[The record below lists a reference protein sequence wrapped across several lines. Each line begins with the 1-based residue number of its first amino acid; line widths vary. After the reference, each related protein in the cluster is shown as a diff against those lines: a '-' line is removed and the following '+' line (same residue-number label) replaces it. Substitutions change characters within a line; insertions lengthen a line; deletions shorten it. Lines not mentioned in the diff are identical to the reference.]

1 MKNEISI
8 KTNHQ
13 DAELISA
20 AMFMAGADGVEI
32 DDKQDVID
40 VLSSS
45 KNWDYVDDDV
55 MNVGDEVFVKT
66 ILEGDETSFLDS
78 LKSALKTLNISVSI
92 DVNEIDDVDWTKEWK
107 KYFKPVHTS
116 SVTVVPSW
124 IEYDKAEGEKIL
136 LIEPG
141 HAFGTG
147 EHETTKMC
155 LDMMGDV
162 KGKDIVDVGCGS
174 GIIGIAA
181 KICGAKSA
189 YLCDIDSMCVESS
202 VRHAILNKVDVT
214 VEERDLLSDKDVYG
228 DLVFAN
234 LTADILLKLSDG
246 ICDHISDGGYLI
258 ISGIIDSRE
267 EEVLTRYLDL
277 GLKLVDKM
285 SMKDWRAFK
294 FQKI

>member
-1 MKNEISI
+1 MKKEISI

-20 AMFMAGADGVEI
+20 VMFMAGADGVEI

-66 ILEGDETSFLDS
+66 VLEGDETSFLDS

-174 GIIGIAA
+174 GILGIAA

-228 DLVFAN
+228 NLVFAN

-294 FQKI
+294 FQKQ

>member
-1 MKNEISI
+1 MKKEISI

-20 AMFMAGADGVEI
+20 AMFMAGSDGVEI

-66 ILEGDETSFLDS
+66 VLEGDETSFLDS

-174 GIIGIAA
+174 GILGIAA

>member
-1 MKNEISI
+1 MKKEISI

-66 ILEGDETSFLDS
+66 VLEGDEMSFLDS

-92 DVNEIDDVDWTKEWK
+92 DVNKIDDVDWTKEWK

-136 LIEPG
+136 LIEPR

-174 GIIGIAA
+174 GILGIAA

>member
-1 MKNEISI
+1 MKKEICI

-66 ILEGDETSFLDS
+66 VLEGDETSFLDS

-92 DVNEIDDVDWTKEWK
+92 DLNEIDDVDWTKEWK

-174 GIIGIAA
+174 GILGIAA

-202 VRHAILNKVDVT
+202 VRHAKLNKVDVT

-294 FQKI
+294 FQKQ

>member
-1 MKNEISI
+1 MKKEISI

-66 ILEGDETSFLDS
+66 VLEGDETSFLDS

-92 DVNEIDDVDWTKEWK
+92 DVNKIDNVDWTKEWK

-136 LIEPG
+136 LILPG

-174 GIIGIAA
+174 GILGIAA

-294 FQKI
+294 FQKQ

>member
-1 MKNEISI
+1 MKKEISI

-66 ILEGDETSFLDS
+66 VLEGDETSFLDS

-174 GIIGIAA
+174 GILGIAA

-202 VRHAILNKVDVT
+202 VRHAKLNKVDVT

>member
-1 MKNEISI
+1 MKKEICI

-66 ILEGDETSFLDS
+66 VLEGDETSFLDS

-92 DVNEIDDVDWTKEWK
+92 DVNKIDDVDWTKEWK

-174 GIIGIAA
+174 GILGIAA

-294 FQKI
+294 FQKQ

>member
-1 MKNEISI
+1 MKKEISI

-66 ILEGDETSFLDS
+66 VLEGDETSFLDS

-174 GIIGIAA
+174 GILGIAA

-202 VRHAILNKVDVT
+202 VRHAKLNKVDVT
-214 VEERDLLSDKDVYG
+214 AEERDLLSDKDVYG

-294 FQKI
+294 FQKQ

>member
-1 MKNEISI
+1 MKKEISI

-66 ILEGDETSFLDS
+66 VLEGDETSFLDS

-162 KGKDIVDVGCGS
+162 IGKDIVDVGCGS
-174 GIIGIAA
+174 GILGIAA

-202 VRHAILNKVDVT
+202 VRHAKLNKVDVT

-294 FQKI
+294 FQKQ

>member
-1 MKNEISI
+1 MKKEISI

-66 ILEGDETSFLDS
+66 VLEGDETSFLDS

-174 GIIGIAA
+174 GILGIAA

-214 VEERDLLSDKDVYG
+214 VEERDLLSDKDLYG

-294 FQKI
+294 FQKQ

>member
-1 MKNEISI
+1 MKKEICI

-66 ILEGDETSFLDS
+66 VLEGDETSFLDS

-174 GIIGIAA
+174 GILGIAA

-285 SMKDWRAFK
+285 SVKDWRAFK
-294 FQKI
+294 FQKQ

>member
-1 MKNEISI
+1 MKKEISI

-13 DAELISA
+13 DAELISV

-66 ILEGDETSFLDS
+66 VLEGDETSFLDS

-174 GIIGIAA
+174 GILGIAA

-294 FQKI
+294 FQKQ

>member
-1 MKNEISI
+1 MKKEICI

-66 ILEGDETSFLDS
+66 VLEGDETSFLDS
-78 LKSALKTLNISVSI
+78 LKSALKTLNIYVSI

-174 GIIGIAA
+174 GILGIAA

-294 FQKI
+294 FQKQ

>member
-1 MKNEISI
+1 MKKEISI

-66 ILEGDETSFLDS
+66 VLEGDETSFLDS

-107 KYFKPVHTS
+107 KYFKTVHTS

-174 GIIGIAA
+174 GILGIAA

-294 FQKI
+294 FQKQ

>member
-1 MKNEISI
+1 MKKEISI

-66 ILEGDETSFLDS
+66 VLEGDETSFLDS

-92 DVNEIDDVDWTKEWK
+92 DVNKIDDVDWTKEWK

-162 KGKDIVDVGCGS
+162 IGKDIVDVGCGS
-174 GIIGIAA
+174 GILGIAA

>member
-1 MKNEISI
+1 MKKEICI

-45 KNWDYVDDDV
+45 KNWDYVNDDV

-66 ILEGDETSFLDS
+66 VLEGDETSFLDS

-174 GIIGIAA
+174 GILGIAA

-267 EEVLTRYLDL
+267 EEVLKRYLDL

-294 FQKI
+294 FQKQ

>member
-1 MKNEISI
+1 MKKEISI

-66 ILEGDETSFLDS
+66 VLEGDETSFLDS

-174 GIIGIAA
+174 GILGIAA

-258 ISGIIDSRE
+258 A
-267 EEVLTRYLDL
+267 V
-277 GLKLVDKM
+277 
-285 SMKDWRAFK
+285 
-294 FQKI
+294 

>member
-1 MKNEISI
+1 MKKEISI

-66 ILEGDETSFLDS
+66 VLEGDETSFLDS

-162 KGKDIVDVGCGS
+162 IGKDIVDVGCGS
-174 GIIGIAA
+174 GILGIAA

-294 FQKI
+294 FQKQ

>member
-1 MKNEISI
+1 MKKEIGI

-66 ILEGDETSFLDS
+66 VLEGDETSFLDS
-78 LKSALKTLNISVSI
+78 LKSVLKTLNISVSI

-174 GIIGIAA
+174 GILGIAA

>member
-1 MKNEISI
+1 MKKEICI

-66 ILEGDETSFLDS
+66 VLEGDETSFLDS

-174 GIIGIAA
+174 GILGIAA

-294 FQKI
+294 FQKQ

>member
-1 MKNEISI
+1 MKKEISI

-55 MNVGDEVFVKT
+55 MNFGDEVFVKT
-66 ILEGDETSFLDS
+66 VLEGDETSFLDS

-174 GIIGIAA
+174 GILGIAA

-202 VRHAILNKVDVT
+202 VRHAKLNKVDVT

-294 FQKI
+294 FQKQ

>member
-1 MKNEISI
+1 MKKEISI

-20 AMFMAGADGVEI
+20 AMFMARADGVEI

-66 ILEGDETSFLDS
+66 VLEGDETSFLDS

-174 GIIGIAA
+174 GILGIAA

-202 VRHAILNKVDVT
+202 VRHAKLNKVDVT
-214 VEERDLLSDKDVYG
+214 AEERDLLSDKDVYG

-294 FQKI
+294 FQKQ

>member
-1 MKNEISI
+1 MKKEISI

-40 VLSSS
+40 MLSSS

-66 ILEGDETSFLDS
+66 VLEGDETSFLDS

-92 DVNEIDDVDWTKEWK
+92 DVNKIDDVDWTKEWK

-174 GIIGIAA
+174 GILGIAA

-294 FQKI
+294 FQKQ

>member
-1 MKNEISI
+1 MKKEISI

-66 ILEGDETSFLDS
+66 VLEGDETSFLDS
-78 LKSALKTLNISVSI
+78 LKSVLKTLNISVSI
-92 DVNEIDDVDWTKEWK
+92 DLNEIDDVDWTKEWK

-174 GIIGIAA
+174 GILGIAA

-202 VRHAILNKVDVT
+202 VRHAKLNKVDVT

-234 LTADILLKLSDG
+234 LTADILLELSDG

-294 FQKI
+294 FQKQ